1 MHSSGPITHIAY
13 LMSPQADQP
22 VGVRVVEP
30 PPDTRQFQRGNL
42 YALVELPANMPDRE
56 ALADRLLSVMQ
67 RTYYTLRGSQS
78 QVMTEAVRQAYAL
91 LRQHGLA
98 LPNVDAS
105 SVGILCAALLHD
117 RLMVATTG
125 SAFALVKADDKVH
138 MFPSELMRLTPDQLQ
153 EAEPQVEVF
162 RQQVRA
168 HDVMFVGAGAWLDR
182 VPVRYLAGVVAYV
195 TVDNC
200 MDAAGDLYAQSG
212 GADLPGLLAV
222 LESVGSP
229 PPSGTGPRPTPPRR
243 PRLGG
248 LPTSFSTLP
257 PVRMPP
263 TAPPTGPSAVAPV
276 AASAPPTSYSSV
288 APAATA
294 RASPTPAAPGSPAAA
309 VEDMDPPQTREDVPL
324 PGRQSV
330 ARLAAALLAALQA
343 GWSQLRTLLS
353 RTLPERRQG
362 VAETGDGAEGAFA
375 TPAEDLSPAF
385 SPGMDHDV
393 LAEGADLQVTDQV
406 TDMEAAGWVGE
417 ALPVDEE
424 VEGTGEAES
433 PPPTRQSDAED
444 GQADPASGPLASIPP
459 MTFTPP
465 APTRGARARLFLF
478 LALAILVLVP
488 IATFA
493 VYWGDG
499 ADRRAEAVQLTDAA
513 EARLLSARTALDLGD
528 KSTARQM
535 LAEAQEFLLEAI
547 ALDGRDERRDQLAAQ
562 IEQDLQ
568 DVLQVQ
574 LLYGLTDPILTFPPD
589 ALPTRLVVVNEDI
602 FILDRGRQAIRR
614 YRFDPALGVVVEPEG
629 EPVIAQGDVI
639 QGTTVGELADMA
651 WLPLVPGFED
661 RASLLVVDRNNHVF
675 RYDPRVAGP
684 TRLLFAGEEDWRAI
698 DQVETY
704 LGRIYLADEETGEI
718 YRYSAGRYD
727 VAPHLWFA
735 PQTQVNL
742 AGLVSMRIDG
752 DIWFLFEDGRLLRYN
767 SGEQVPFSLEDSVGL
782 AQEPSDLAIT
792 TQGQGSIFV
801 VDGANQRVLVFDKEG
816 TYRHQLQSPE
826 GEQLRGLTGIYLDEV
841 AKQMYLLTRS
851 GLYRHPLID

>member
-13 LMSPQADQP
+13 LMDPQADQP

-42 YALVELPANMPDRE
+42 YALVELPANMSDRE
-56 ALADRLLSVMQ
+56 ALADRLLSAMQ

-91 LRQHGLA
+91 LRQHGPELSD
-98 LPNVDAS
+98 VDAS
-105 SVGILCAALLHD
+105 PVGILCAALLHD

-125 SAFALVKADDKVH
+125 STFALVKVDDKVH
-138 MFPSELMRLTPDQLQ
+138 MFPSELMRLTSNQLQ
-153 EAEPQVEVF
+153 EAEPKVEVF

-222 LESVGSP
+222 LESVGSSS
-229 PPSGTGPRPTPPRR
+229 PPSGTSLRPTPPRR

-263 TAPPTGPSAVAPV
+263 TVPPTGPSAVAPV
-276 AASAPPTSYSSV
+276 TVPSRSAPYPSV
-288 APAATA
+288 ASTATA

-309 VEDMDPPQTREDVPL
+309 VEDMDPPQTTDDVLL
-324 PGRQSV
+324 PGRQAV
-330 ARLAAALLAALQA
+330 ARLAALLLAALQA

-353 RTLPERRQG
+353 RILPERGQG
-362 VAETGDGAEGAFA
+362 VAETDDETGVYGADAFT
-375 TPAEDLSPAF
+375 TPADEGRPQALSPGEGHDI
-385 SPGMDHDV
+385 SP
-393 LAEGADLQVTDQV
+393 ADIPVA
-406 TDMEAAGWVGE
+406 DMEATDLAEE
-417 ALPVDEE
+417 ALEDED
-424 VEGTGEAES
+424 EAGVPDGAQA
-433 PPPTRQSDAED
+433 PPPVRHGDA
-444 GQADPASGPLASIPP
+444 GADPADPAPGPLASIPP
-459 MTFTPP
+459 MAFTPP

-513 EARLLSARTALDLGD
+513 EARLLSARTGLDLGD

-535 LAEAQEFLLEAI
+535 LTEAQEFLLEAI

-614 YRFDPALGVVVEPEG
+614 YRFDPALGLVVEPGG

-684 TRLLFAGEEDWRAI
+684 TRLQFASEDDWRAI

-782 AQEPSDLAIT
+782 AQEPSDLSIT
-792 TQGQGSIFV
+792 TQSQGSIFV

-816 TYRHQLQSPE
+816 TYRHQLQAPE

-841 AKQMYLLTRS
+841 ANQMYLLTRS
-851 GLYRHPLID
+851 GLYRHPLIN